1 MSDDLARC
9 AALRDERAGEALG
22 DIGSTLL
29 FEDEH
34 VRIWEL
40 RLEPGEASDLHHHE
54 HDYYL
59 VIHEGDRIAA
69 VSPDPAH
76 EPIVADLPADGLTVA
91 MPPGAT
97 EGAFNIGEQTYRE
110 TIIERLG

>member
-9 AALRDERAGEALG
+9 AALRVERAGEELG
-22 DIGSTLL
+22 PIATSLL
-29 FEDEH
+29 FEDQH

-40 RLEPGEASDLHHHE
+40 LLEPGEASALHRHD

-69 VSPDPAH
+69 VSPDPTH
-76 EPIVADLPADGLTVA
+76 EPIIADIPEGGLTVQLPA
-91 MPPGAT
+91 GAT
-97 EGAFNIGEQTYRE
+97 EWAFNIGERTYRE
-110 TIIERLG
+110 TIIERLA